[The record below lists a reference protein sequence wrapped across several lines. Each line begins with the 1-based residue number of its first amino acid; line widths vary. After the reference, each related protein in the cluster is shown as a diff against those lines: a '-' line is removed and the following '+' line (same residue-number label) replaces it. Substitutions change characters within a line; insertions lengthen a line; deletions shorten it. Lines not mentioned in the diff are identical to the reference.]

1 MRNSSL
7 PIIAA
12 IIIMMMA
19 VAACKNGNKDYKES
33 YTAEE
38 WYQEQ
43 DLLYG
48 EELTLPEESASSA
61 KVMQPSADTSGI
73 RPVPKEDSVVVQQV
87 DSAGNAITPPEP
99 PRQRV
104 RARFTGNLAEIFN
117 DSNHF
122 QLMHAQRLG
131 IDPITDMRSYYHTK
145 RPLVRVVT
153 NEDFR
158 VEELTHSYPYLI
170 PEAEK
175 LLHDI
180 GRAFRDSVK
189 ARKGGNYRMIVTSLL
204 RTPVTVRKLR
214 RINRNATEQSTHQ
227 YATTFDIGYNKF
239 DVVSGPDIANY
250 GDLKNI
256 LAEVIADLHR
266 QGRCMVKYEIKS
278 PCFHITVVR

>member
-1 MRNSSL
+1 
-7 PIIAA
+7 
-12 IIIMMMA
+12 MMMA
-19 VAACKNGNKDYKES
+19 VVGCGNGKKEYKES

-38 WYQEQ
+38 WYQERE
-43 DLLYG
+43 LLYG
-48 EELTLPEESASSA
+48 EELNLPEESASSA
-61 KVMQPSADTSGI
+61 QVLSPKADTSATET
-73 RPVPKEDSVVVQQV
+73 PKKEDTVMVQPV
-87 DSAGNAITPPEP
+87 DSAGNPVLPPEP

-104 RARFTGNLAEIFN
+104 KSKYLGNLAEVFN

-122 QLMHAQRLG
+122 QMMHAQRLG
-131 IDPITDMRSYYHTK
+131 IDPISDLRSYYHTK

-170 PEAEK
+170 PEAEQ

-189 ARKGGNYRMIVTSLL
+189 SRKGGNYRIVVTSLL
-204 RTPVTVRKLR
+204 RTPVTVKKLR
-214 RINRNATEQSTHQ
+214 RVNRNATEQSTHQ

-239 DVVSGPDIANY
+239 DVVSGPDNANY

-256 LAEVIADLHR
+256 LAEVIADLHS